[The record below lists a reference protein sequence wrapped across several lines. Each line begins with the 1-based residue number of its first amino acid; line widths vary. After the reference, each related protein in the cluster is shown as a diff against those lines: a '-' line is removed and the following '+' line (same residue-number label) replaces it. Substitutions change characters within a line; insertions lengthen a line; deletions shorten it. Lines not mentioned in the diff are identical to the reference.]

1 MKKSYVVLLLMLIGF
16 TIAEA
21 QLKSNKVEKLLLVV
35 SCQGMMQTMF

>member
-21 QLKSNKVEKLLLVV
+21 QIKIKQSGNLYPQSGK
-35 SCQGMMQTMF
+35 

>member
-21 QLKSNKVEKLLLVV
+21 QIKIKQSGKLYPQ
-35 SCQGMMQTMF
+35 SGK

>member
-21 QLKSNKVEKLLLVV
+21 QIKIKQSGKQISVSKILKY
-35 SCQGMMQTMF
+35 